1 MIPRHIFDS
10 DHEVFRD
17 AVRKFFLEEAY
28 EQHVQWEKDG
38 QIDRSLWNKAGAQGM
53 LCPGVSEAYGGVGA
67 DFRYNMVVSEEASRL
82 GLTGVGFIL
91 HNDVTVPYLENVGSE
106 AQKQK
111 FLPKCVS
118 GECIVAIAMTEP
130 GTGSDLQGIRTTA
143 VDKGDHYLLN
153 GSKTFITCGQQA
165 DIVLV
170 VCRTDTD
177 PKAGAK
183 AFSILIVEDGMAG
196 FERGRNL
203 EKMGMKA
210 QDTSELFFNDVKVP
224 KDNLLGEAGMGF
236 IYLMRELPQER
247 LSIAVSAVAAC
258 EAVIQETVKYVKQR
272 TAFGKAIAD
281 FQHTQ
286 FKLAELEAEVTV
298 MRVFIDRCAE
308 LLVKKELSTVEASK
322 AKLLATELQGKV
334 TDQCVQMHGG
344 YGYMWE
350 YPVARAYADARVQRI
365 YGGTSE
371 VMKLII
377 GRDLLAD

>member
-1 MIPRHIFDS
+1 
-10 DHEVFRD
+10 
-17 AVRKFFLEEAY
+17 
-28 EQHVQWEKDG
+28 
-38 QIDRSLWNKAGAQGM
+38 
-53 LCPGVSEAYGGVGA
+53 
-67 DFRYNMVVSEEASRL
+67 
-82 GLTGVGFIL
+82 
-91 HNDVTVPYLENVGSE
+91 
-106 AQKQK
+106 
-111 FLPKCVS
+111 
-118 GECIVAIAMTEP
+118 
-130 GTGSDLQGIRTTA
+130 
-143 VDKGDHYLLN
+143 
-153 GSKTFITCGQQA
+153 
-165 DIVLV
+165 
-170 VCRTDTD
+170 
-177 PKAGAK
+177 
-183 AFSILIVEDGMAG
+183 MAG

-272 TAFGKAIAD
+272 TAFGTAIAD

>member
-17 AVRKFFLEEAY
+17 AVRKFLLEEAY
-28 EQHVQWEKDG
+28 EQHTQWEKDG
-38 QIDRSLWNKAGAQGM
+38 QIDRSLWNKAGTQGM
-53 LCPGVSEAYGGVGA
+53 LCPGVSEEYGGVGA
-67 DFRYNMVVSEEASRL
+67 DFRYNMVVSEEVSRL
-82 GLTGVGFIL
+82 GLTGIGFIL
-91 HNDVTVPYLENVGSE
+91 HNDVTVPYLENVANE

-111 FLPKCVS
+111 YLPKCVS

-130 GTGSDLQGIRTTA
+130 GTGSDLQGIKTNA
-143 VDKGDHYLLN
+143 VDKGDHYVLN

-170 VCRTDTD
+170 VCRTNPD
-177 PKAGAK
+177 PAAGAK
-183 AFSILIVEDGMAG
+183 AFSILIVEDGMPG

-203 EKMGMKA
+203 EKVGMKA

-224 KDNLLGEAGMGF
+224 KENLLGEEGMGF

-247 LSIAVSAVAAC
+247 LSIAVSAVASC
-258 EAVIQETVKYVKQR
+258 EAVIEETVKYVKER
-272 TAFGKAIAD
+272 TAFRKSIAE
-281 FQHTQ
+281 FQNTQ
-286 FKLAELEAEVTV
+286 FTLAQLEAEVTA

-334 TDQCVQMHGG
+334 TDQCVQLHGG

-377 GRDLLAD
+377 GRELLSE